1 MGKKIA
7 PSVVAADAAAA
18 APKTKDE
25 RGERGKKRAKRRR
38 KKKFGHRTPPKGEQR
53 KVSVRALSSSAV
65 TGQWCVKTVTWWWWR
80 IEVRGCFSLFDWDT
94 FQLLL
99 GGLQFP
105 NSFFV
110 CSILWSFSA
119 AVSILKTSLISIH
132 CLPAC
137 LCCLNCASSFQSLLF
152 KDYYA

>member
-38 KKKFGHRTPPKGEQR
+38 KRRSLAIERHQKVSKER

-65 TGQWCVKTVTWWWWR
+65 TGQ
-80 IEVRGCFSLFDWDT
+80 
-94 FQLLL
+94 
-99 GGLQFP
+99 
-105 NSFFV
+105 
-110 CSILWSFSA
+110 
-119 AVSILKTSLISIH
+119 
-132 CLPAC
+132 
-137 LCCLNCASSFQSLLF
+137 
-152 KDYYA
+152 